1 MNLSS
6 WQETGK
12 TFQYQNYQ
20 IFYQDSGQGDVL
32 VCVHGFPTS
41 SWDWNQLWPEITA
54 KFRVIAPDMIGFGFS
69 DKPYNY
75 NYSII
80 DQATLHENLLQ
91 SLKINSIRILAHDYG
106 DTVAQELLA
115 RYEDRKKQK
124 ISGIEIKSACLLN
137 GGLFPE
143 THRPRLVQKLLISPI
158 GFLIPYLMSQKKFNQ
173 TFREIFGKDTQ
184 PSNKELD
191 EFWEIVTNKNGLAI
205 SHKLIR
211 YMAER
216 KQYRDRWVGVLQETK
231 VPIRL
236 INGGADPISGAHMV
250 ERFKQLVPNPDVV
263 LLPTIGHY
271 PQVEDPKNVWKA
283 LESFWQNVSFQ

>member
-20 IFYQDSGQGDVL
+20 IFYQDRGQGDVL

-41 SWDWNQLWPEITA
+41 SWDWHCLWPDLTA

-75 NYSII
+75 NYSIN

-91 SLKINSIRILAHDYG
+91 SLKISSIHILAHDYG

-124 ISGIEIKSACLLN
+124 ISGIEIKSVCLLN

>member
-12 TFQYQNYQ
+12 VFQYQNYQ

-41 SWDWNQLWPEITA
+41 SWDWHYLWPNITA

-80 DQATLHENLLQ
+80 DQAILHENLLQ

-124 ISGIEIKSACLLN
+124 ISGIEIKSVCFLN

-173 TFREIFGKDTQ
+173 TFRDIFGKDTQ
-184 PSNKELD
+184 PSDKELN
-191 EFWEIVTNKNGLAI
+191 EFWQIVTSKNGLKI
-205 SHKLIR
+205 SHKLIC
-211 YMAER
+211 YMTER

-250 ERFKQLVPNPDVV
+250 ERFKQLVPNPDVI

-283 LESFWQNVSFQ
+283 LESFWQK